1 MRVAALK
8 HPLLLGA
15 LAVAGVAAVAL
26 SPDMA
31 ADMTPR
37 ADNDPA
43 EVRRLL
49 EHVAIVGQMF
59 RACGKARP
67 AEATRFSIAVNQW
80 WDRNE
85 RARLIL
91 DDAANTFAQG
101 HFVHQ
106 LTSIRC
112 STQGSSASTIA
123 PCPSST
129 PTLNAASACPSAAR
143 GRPKSA
149 STLAKP
155 KPCTS
160 PKPNASARR

>member
-1 MRVAALK
+1 MLFRSALK

-15 LAVAGVAAVAL
+15 LAVAGVVAVAL

-67 AEATRFSIAVNQW
+67 AEATRFSIAVSQW

-91 DDAANTFAQG
+91 DRLRATPE
-101 HFVHQ
+101 
-106 LTSIRC
+106 
-112 STQGSSASTIA
+112 A
-123 PCPSST
+123 PVLQEPWQA
-129 PTLNAASACPSAAR
+129 LR
-143 GRPKSA
+143 QM
-149 STLAKP
+149 L
-155 KPCTS
+155 
-160 PKPNASARR
+160 